1 VFGRGR
7 RSLITS
13 KARNGFPLL
22 AIAVFAAG
30 CGGHVLLA
38 RNDPTHARAIERQAR
53 TRRLVEAAGA
63 GTEEAQMFLQAE
75 AFFRY
80 RFEPP
85 PRTGAT
91 YAANATAAMVD
102 LPVLQAYASSLDL
115 FELRLRMNEAP

>member
-38 RNDPTHARAIERQAR
+38 RNDPTHARAIE
-53 TRRLVEAAGA
+53 
-63 GTEEAQMFLQAE
+63 
-75 AFFRY
+75 
-80 RFEPP
+80 P